1 MVNSFAFDG
10 GPLRQNRC
18 RMRSRLFCAVLAVG
32 VASPA
37 PAQIAARDSAAAV
50 DTASF
55 AEEIAE
61 FAKADRL
68 HFPRPG
74 GVVFV
79 GSSSIRMWPSLAAD
93 FPGVNVIQR
102 GFGGS
107 ELSDVVYRA
116 AQIVIPYKPRLVVLY
131 AGDND
136 LANGRSPQDVLN
148 RFEAFVSEV
157 HAALPRTRIA
167 FVSIKPSWARVSVL
181 DKMRRANDLV
191 RHYIAEHPGL
201 VYVDV
206 FSPMLGASGR
216 PRMDLLAADSLH
228 MNASG
233 YRIWRDRLT
242 PVVAP
247 LRHH

>member
-1 MVNSFAFDG
+1 
-10 GPLRQNRC
+10 
-18 RMRSRLFCAVLAVG
+18 MRNLLVASVLAVG
-32 VASPA
+32 VASPSL
-37 PAQIAARDSAAAV
+37 AQVAAANTAAAHV
-50 DTASF
+50 DTAGY
-55 AEEIAE
+55 ANEIAE
-61 FAKADRL
+61 FVKADRL

-79 GSSSIRMWPSLAAD
+79 GSSSILMWPNLAGD

-116 AQIVIPYKPRLVVLY
+116 PQIVIPYKPRLIVLY

-148 RFEAFVSEV
+148 RFDAFVSEV
-157 HAALPRTRIA
+157 HAALPQTRIA
-167 FVSIKPSWARVSVL
+167 FVSIKPSWARVSLL
-181 DKMRRANDLV
+181 DKMRQANDLV
-191 RHYIAEHPGL
+191 RHYIAHHDGL

-206 FSPMLGASGR
+206 FSRMLGATGQ

-233 YRIWRDRLT
+233 YRIWRGLLT
-242 PVVAP
+242 PVVGP
-247 LRHH
+247 LRHQ

>member
-1 MVNSFAFDG
+1 
-10 GPLRQNRC
+10 
-18 RMRSRLFCAVLAVG
+18 MRNFLLASGLAVG
-32 VASPA
+32 LASPTF
-37 PAQIAARDSAAAV
+37 AQVAARSLPAGV

-55 AEEIAE
+55 ADEIAE

-68 HFPRPG
+68 HVPRPG

-79 GSSSIRMWPSLAAD
+79 GSSSIRMWPNLAAD

-116 AQIVIPYKPRLVVLY
+116 PKIVIPYKPQLVVLY

-167 FVSIKPSWARVSVL
+167 FVSIKPSWARVSLL

-191 RHYIAEHPGL
+191 RRYIDGHDGL

-206 FSPMLGASGR
+206 FTPMLNASGQ
-216 PRMDLLAADSLH
+216 PRMELLAADSLH
-228 MNASG
+228 MNPSG
-233 YRIWRDRLT
+233 YRIWRNLLT
-242 PVVAP
+242 PVVGP

>member
-1 MVNSFAFDG
+1 
-10 GPLRQNRC
+10 
-18 RMRSRLFCAVLAVG
+18 MRVVPFIAVLFVLAV
-32 VASPA
+32 VSPA
-37 PAQIAARDSAAAV
+37 HSQSPSSSAAV
-50 DTASF
+50 DTTNF
-55 AEEIAE
+55 ADEIAE

-79 GSSSIRMWPSLAAD
+79 GSSSIRMWPDLAAD

-116 AQIVIPYKPRLVVLY
+116 PRIVIPYKPRLVVLY

-157 HAALPRTRIA
+157 HAALPR
-167 FVSIKPSWARVSVL
+167 
-181 DKMRRANDLV
+181 
-191 RHYIAEHPGL
+191 
-201 VYVDV
+201 
-206 FSPMLGASGR
+206 
-216 PRMDLLAADSLH
+216 
-228 MNASG
+228 
-233 YRIWRDRLT
+233 
-242 PVVAP
+242 
-247 LRHH
+247 

>member
-1 MVNSFAFDG
+1 
-10 GPLRQNRC
+10 
-18 RMRSRLFCAVLAVG
+18 MRNLLFVSVLAVIG
-32 VASPA
+32 ASPVFAQVAA
-37 PAQIAARDSAAAV
+37 PRPAAAAV
-50 DTASF
+50 DTTSF
-55 AEEIAE
+55 AAEIAE
-61 FAKADRL
+61 FARADRL

-79 GSSSIRMWPSLAAD
+79 GSSSIRMWPNLAAD

-116 AQIVIPYKPRLVVLY
+116 PQIVIPYRPRLVILY

-148 RFEAFVSEV
+148 RFESFVSVV
-157 HAALPRTRIA
+157 HKASPSTRIA
-167 FVSIKPSWARVSVL
+167 FVSIKPSWARVSLL
-181 DKMRRANDLV
+181 DKMKEANGLV
-191 RHYIAEHPGL
+191 RHYIAHHQGL

-206 FSPMLGASGR
+206 FTPMLGAAGQ
-216 PRMDLLAADSLH
+216 PRMELLAPDSLH
-228 MNASG
+228 MNAAG
-233 YRIWRDRLT
+233 YEIWRRLLA

-247 LRHH
+247 SRRQ